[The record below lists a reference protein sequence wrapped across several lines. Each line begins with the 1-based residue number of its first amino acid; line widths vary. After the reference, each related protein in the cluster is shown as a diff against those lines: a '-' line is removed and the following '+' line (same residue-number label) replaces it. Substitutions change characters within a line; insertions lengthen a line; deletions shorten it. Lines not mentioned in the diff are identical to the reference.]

1 MRNATFPDILISA
14 QIVVTCSLS
23 DSGCQGGDSKNA
35 FQYVNYHI
43 KKKILEK
50 NITDETCAIY
60 EAKGRNEGLEC
71 NEMSIC
77 KNCMPNKGCWAQEK
91 AKVYGIQEY
100 GVVNGETQMMNEIYT
115 RGP

>member
-1 MRNATFPDILISA
+1 
-14 QIVVTCSLS
+14 
-23 DSGCQGGDSKNA
+23 
-35 FQYVNYHI
+35 
-43 KKKILEK
+43 
-50 NITDETCAIY
+50 
-60 EAKGRNEGLEC
+60 
-71 NEMSIC
+71 MSIC